1 VNGQV
6 GVSLGLLACAFAPK
20 VFQGL
25 LWAMSHIF
33 VFMSPSRFDGRGSGT
48 GWYFTVGS
56 TKLPDSRLPSRYTGQ
71 LRVECGSLLGPED
84 LIIGAGSPPMNH

>member
-1 VNGQV
+1 MNGQV

-33 VFMSPSRFDGRGSGT
+33 VLCPLPALTAADLVPDGISLSAVLSCPIPASHLATLVGSG
-48 GWYFTVGS
+48 
-56 TKLPDSRLPSRYTGQ
+56 
-71 LRVECGSLLGPED
+71 
-84 LIIGAGSPPMNH
+84 